1 MVDDPIKYRA
11 VARAFGE
18 MVLQWIQAIARP
30 FDGEFEPAVLLVAIQ
45 QANRPAGWDAPPRPI
60 STTAVA
66 QSLGVSRETT
76 RRYVKVLE
84 AHGLIER
91 VADGLIAPPHL
102 EGTPAALAA
111 RHELYEIVEPFIH
124 HLRAAGIDFAQADG
138 PDLPPPGPAPAPRE
152 LALLVGRTFDRFIL
166 RWVESAI
173 RDFDGDLRLMLVHTA
188 ILLANEQSVLQDARL
203 NAFYGGFTPPP
214 EALRRPISINA
225 LAAMTA
231 MPRETTRRFVARLE
245 ERGFVD
251 RTPTGMLAHMEGDHL
266 LFCIQRVVELYP
278 NIRQFVLIMR
288 AGGAAFP
295 GLPAH
300 QSVA

>member
-1 MVDDPIKYRA
+1 MADDPIKHRA

-60 STTAVA
+60 STTAIA

-76 RRYVKVLE
+76 RRHVKVLE
-84 AHGLIER
+84 THGLIER
-91 VADGLIAPPHL
+91 VADGLIVPTSL
-102 EGTPAALAA
+102 EDTPATLAA
-111 RHELYEIVEPFIH
+111 RHELYEIVEHFIH
-124 HLRAAGIDFAQADG
+124 HLRAAGIDFAQEDG
-138 PDLPPPGPAPAPRE
+138 PDLPPPGPALAPRD
-152 LALLVGRTFDRFIL
+152 LARLVGRTYDRFIL

-173 RDFDGDLRLMLVHTA
+173 LDFDGDLRLMLVHTA
-188 ILLANEQSVLQDARL
+188 LLLANEKSVLQDARL
-203 NAFYGGFTPPP
+203 NAFYGGLTPPP

-245 ERGFVD
+245 ALGYAD
-251 RTPTGMLAHMEGDHL
+251 RTPTGMLAHMEGKHL
-266 LFCIQRVVELYP
+266 QFCVQRVLALYP
-278 NIRQFVLIMR
+278 NVRQFALILR
-288 AGGAAFP
+288 AGGAAF
-295 GLPAH
+295 LSPAARR
-300 QSVA
+300 SVA

>member
-1 MVDDPIKYRA
+1 MLDDAIKHRA

-45 QANRPAGWDAPPRPI
+45 QANCPAGWDGPPRPI
-60 STTAVA
+60 STTAVS

-76 RRYVKVLE
+76 RRHVITLE
-84 AHGLIER
+84 AKGLIER
-91 VADGLIAPPHL
+91 VADGLVAPSRL
-102 EGTPAALAA
+102 EEGPAALAA
-111 RHELYEIVEPFIH
+111 RQELYEIVERFVG
-124 HLRAAGIDFAQADG
+124 HLRAANIDFAQEDG
-138 PDLPPPGPAPAPRE
+138 PDLPPPGPEPGPVE
-152 LALLVGRTFDRFIL
+152 LAVLVGRTYDRFIL

-188 ILLANEQSVLQDARL
+188 VLLANERPVLQDARL

-231 MPRETTRRFVARLE
+231 MPRETTRRFVAKLE
-245 ERGFVD
+245 ARGYVD
-251 RTPTGMLAHMEGDHL
+251 RKPTGILAHMEGEHL
-266 LFCIQRVVELYP
+266 QFCIQRVIDLYP
-278 NIRQFVLIMR
+278 NIRQFVLILR
-288 AGGAAFP
+288 AAGAPFA
-295 GLPAH
+295 GRTAR

>member
-1 MVDDPIKYRA
+1 MYGDPIKHRA

-45 QANRPAGWDAPPRPI
+45 QANRPAGWEGALRPI

-76 RRYVKVLE
+76 RRHVMALE
-84 AHGLIER
+84 AMGLIER
-91 VADGLIAPPHL
+91 VADGLIAPPRL
-102 EGTPAALAA
+102 AETPAALAA
-111 RHELYEIVEPFIH
+111 RRELYGIVERFVH
-124 HLRAAGIDFAQADG
+124 HLRAADIDFAQEDG
-138 PDLPPPGPAPAPRE
+138 PGLPSPGPEPAPRE
-152 LALLVGRTFDRFIL
+152 MVLLIGRTFDHFIL

-188 ILLANEQSVLQDARL
+188 VLLANERSVLQDARL

-214 EALRRPISINA
+214 EALRRPVTINA

-245 ERGFVD
+245 AREFVD
-251 RTPTGMLAHMEGDHL
+251 RKPTGVLAHMEGEHL
-266 LFCIQRVVELYP
+266 QFCIQRVIELYP
-278 NIRQFVLIMR
+278 NIRQFVLILR
-288 AGGAAFP
+288 AGGAAFA
-295 GLPAH
+295 GQAAR